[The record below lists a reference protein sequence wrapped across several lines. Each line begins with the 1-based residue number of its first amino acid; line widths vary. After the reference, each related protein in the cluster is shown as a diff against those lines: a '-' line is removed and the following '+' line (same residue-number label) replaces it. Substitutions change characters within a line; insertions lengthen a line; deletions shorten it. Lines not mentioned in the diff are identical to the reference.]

1 MSRAAMDCER
11 FERWLDQGR
20 PESEAPAASAH
31 AATCPVCAAALDA
44 ALEIEALLA
53 AAPPAAP
60 PALTE
65 AVMARVSLTVGT
77 RRLAWRTEPPPLDW
91 WVRAAAEPGVA
102 LAFALAALITWR
114 GAALLAL
121 AIRGAGWVVGA
132 LGGLAAAPVGFG
144 PATRHALEI
153 TLMLAV
159 PWASLLLFV
168 WTESLVRPRRRA
180 AARVS

>member
-1 MSRAAMDCER
+1 MECER

-31 AATCPVCAAALDA
+31 AATCPRCAAALDA
-44 ALEIEALLA
+44 ALEIDALLA
-53 AAPPAAP
+53 TAPPAAP

-65 AVMARVSLTVGT
+65 TVMARVSLIAGA
-77 RRLAWRTEPPPLDW
+77 RRPAWRPEPPALDW

-102 LAFALAALITWR
+102 LAFALAALIAWR

-121 AIRGAGWVVGA
+121 ATRGAAWVASA

-144 PATRHALEI
+144 PATRNALEI
-153 TLMLAV
+153 TLMLVV

-168 WTESLVRPRRRA
+168 WAESLVRPRRTA